1 MKASRGSSFSATP
14 SQAGIAGGT
23 GLGTNER
30 LRSCQPS
37 LATLMCPPPTDA
49 AQGHHWSH
57 GTGTARV
64 EAVLFCAAPPPPLS
78 THRNKICLKVVLLIS
93 SRCMNFD
100 NLLLHYYHDYI
111 SGAVLV
117 QAKPGQNR
125 FLLMAAFLR
134 TAHRNYFTLHTDCRA
149 LSKYNIY
156 NIKTITS
163 ADIGVGIK

>member
-30 LRSCQPS
+30 LWSCQPS

-125 FLLMAAFLR
+125 ALLWAAV
-134 TAHRNYFTLHTDCRA
+134 LHTLC
-149 LSKYNIY
+149 STTIY
-156 NIKTITS
+156 PSPRPRSSTKHNPHPIYLEPSSQTFHAT
-163 ADIGVGIK
+163 